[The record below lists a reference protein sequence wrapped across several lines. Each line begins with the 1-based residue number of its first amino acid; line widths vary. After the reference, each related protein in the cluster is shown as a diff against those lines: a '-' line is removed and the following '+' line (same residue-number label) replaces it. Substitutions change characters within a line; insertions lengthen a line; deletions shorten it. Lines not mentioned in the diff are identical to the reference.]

1 MDARVNPDGNRGPV
15 TWQGQTYEGVFWSG
29 DLFFD
34 AGTATA
40 GFGVEATSPFAFA
53 GTLTAFSDDSRSTAL
68 FTTAL
73 TGSGTAWIRFYD
85 FDPAIVDGNEVA
97 TVRYTFEADA
107 APVPEPATLLL
118 VGGGIAGALG
128 ARRRRMAS
136 AARG

>member
-1 MDARVNPDGNRGPV
+1 MDARVSPAGNRGPV
-15 TWQGQTYEGVFWSG
+15 TWQGQTHEGVFWSG

-53 GTLTAFSDDSRSTAL
+53 GTLTAFTDESRTRAL
-68 FTTAL
+68 FSTAL

-85 FDPAIVDGNEVA
+85 FDPALVDGNEVA
-97 TVRYTFEADA
+97 TVRYTFEADS

-118 VGGGIAGALG
+118 VSTGLASVAM
-128 ARRRRMAS
+128 ARRRRRS
-136 AARG
+136 DR